1 MKVLLDTHAFL
12 WSITG
17 DDRLSKTAEKTFL
30 NPDNNLYFSA
40 ASFWEICIKL
50 SLGKL
55 SLKRGWFKTIQE
67 EMRINAVQW
76 LPVEMQ
82 HCVELTKLPFHHRDP
97 FDRMLIA
104 QAMAED
110 LQLLSR
116 DGRLSAYEIKRLW

>member
-82 HCVELTKLPFHHRDP
+82 HCVELTNLPFHHRDP

-104 QAMAED
+104 QAMVED

-116 DGRLSAYEIKRLW
+116 DGRLSAYQIKRIW

>member
-17 DDRLSKTAEKTFL
+17 DDRLSKTAEEIFL
-30 NPDNNLYFSA
+30 DPDNNLFFSA
-40 ASFWEICIKL
+40 ASFWEICIKMN
-50 SLGKL
+50 LGKL

-76 LPVEMQ
+76 LPVEMR

-104 QAMAED
+104 QAMTEE

-116 DGRLSAYEIKRLW
+116 DSRLSAYEINRNW

>member
-17 DDRLSKTAEKTFL
+17 DDRLSKTAEEIFL
-30 NPDNNLYFSA
+30 DPDNNLFFSA
-40 ASFWEICIKL
+40 ASFWEICIKM

-82 HCVELTKLPFHHRDP
+82 HCDELTKLPFHHRDP

-116 DGRLSAYEIKRLW
+116 DGRLSAYEIELIW